1 MRFIRSTKDKSM
13 KYKRICILDT
23 ETTSVYWNSAA
34 PVQIAAVVCD
44 PKGNIIDSFNER
56 IKTTHQIDPEASKV
70 HGIYAKDLVNCRS
83 EREVVTD
90 FCVWMMNQDVDVV
103 LTYNG
108 EAFDRPMLNERCKH
122 LDIPYDFF
130 NKDKFPGI
138 DGYYDC
144 VFLAKKQNMY
154 GLKDKLGRKWKLTL
168 VADALGFSTENAH
181 DALADVLMLKNIF
194 FLLDPQ
200 LHPEHWSGEGSLF

>member
-1 MRFIRSTKDKSM
+1 M
-13 KYKRICILDT
+13 KYQRICVLDT

-44 PKGNIIDSFNER
+44 NKGNIISSFNER

-83 EREVVTD
+83 EREVLTD
-90 FCVWMMNQDVDVV
+90 FCVWMMNQEVDVV

-108 EAFDRPMLNERCKH
+108 EAFDKPMLNERCKH

-154 GLKDKLGRKWKLTL
+154 GLKDALGRRWKLTL
-168 VADALGFSTENAH
+168 VAEHLGFSSAGAH
-181 DALADVLMLKNIF
+181 DALADVMMLKNIF
-194 FLLDPQ
+194 FMLDPQ
-200 LHPEHWSGEGSLF
+200 IHPDNWSGESSLF